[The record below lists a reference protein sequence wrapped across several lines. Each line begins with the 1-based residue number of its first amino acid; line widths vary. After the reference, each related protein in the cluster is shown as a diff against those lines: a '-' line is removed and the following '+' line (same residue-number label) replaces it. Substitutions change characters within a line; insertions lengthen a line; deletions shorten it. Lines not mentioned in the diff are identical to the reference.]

1 MFLSPGVEKYMNVLS
16 RHLILTP
23 GAGDS
28 HSMSRCVFVQRQAAP
43 TCVAVRRQD
52 APQLSAPHPPRPA
65 LAPDVTVASRLGQPS
80 PGFSLSLLDSRAPQT
95 RAWPFGCGEVTSL
108 TWATVLICSVGRRQ
122 GLLRGCSRPHLTGAA
137 HLTLLLDLRGAR
149 RRPVASPGG
158 VSSEPPLFR

>member
-1 MFLSPGVEKYMNVLS
+1 
-16 RHLILTP
+16 
-23 GAGDS
+23 
-28 HSMSRCVFVQRQAAP
+28 MSRCVFVQRQAAP

-122 GLLRGCSRPHLTGAA
+122 GLLRGCSGPHLTGAA

-158 VSSEPPLFR
+158 VSSEPLLFR